1 MSRRDTNASAED
13 LHGGRL
19 RIPRSRGAVSGFLL
33 ILLGAW
39 GALIPFLGPY
49 AHFGYTPNTTWVWT
63 GARFWLEVLPG
74 VAVALGG
81 FLLLTGTNRITA
93 SLGGW
98 IAAAGGAWFI
108 VGIPLAGVLHL
119 GSIGGPISSSTGEK
133 ALETLALFSGLG
145 ALILFFAAGALGRL
159 AVVGVRDVR
168 AARRRADQE
177 RAEQERIENDKA
189 RARQEAADEAR
200 ADQERIDRER
210 ADRDKA
216 EQERVQQARA
226 DGERVARDRA
236 AAQAGTARSNA
247 AAPVTPPPGR
257 GPGAT
262 RLDS

>member
-1 MSRRDTNASAED
+1 MSRDTNASGDD

-39 GALIPFLGPY
+39 GALIPFVGPY
-49 AHFGYTPNTTWVWT
+49 ADFGYTPNTTWVWT

-74 VAVALGG
+74 AAVALGG

-98 IAAAGGAWFI
+98 IAAAGGAWFV
-108 VGIPLAGVLHL
+108 VGQPLAGVLHL
-119 GSIGGPISSSTGEK
+119 GTIGAPISSSTGEK
-133 ALETLALFSGLG
+133 ALETLALFAGLG
-145 ALILFFAAGALGRL
+145 ALILFLAAGALGRL

-200 ADQERIDRER
+200 ADQQRLDQER
-210 ADRDKA
+210 ADRVRD
-216 EQERVQQARA
+216 QERA
-226 DGERVARDRA
+226 DRERA
-236 AAQAGTARSNA
+236 AAQANSARA
-247 AAPVTPPPGR
+247 AAPGNSGTPPAG
-257 GPGAT
+257 GGSGGSGAT
-262 RLDS
+262 RLGT